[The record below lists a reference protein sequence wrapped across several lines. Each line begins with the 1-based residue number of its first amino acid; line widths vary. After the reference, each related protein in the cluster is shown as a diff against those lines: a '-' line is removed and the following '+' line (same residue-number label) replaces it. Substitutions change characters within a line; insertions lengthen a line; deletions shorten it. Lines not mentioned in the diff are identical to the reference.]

1 MRAVKIAAAAVFIIL
16 LAGCSIAYARPAS
29 LSLVM
34 TGEVLSVGS
43 QSYSV
48 QGGQLVSG
56 SVLGSSLNPWNSFL
70 QYSLTASVSGLSA
83 TGSATFVLRTTVSH
97 GLPEVVKGAIEI
109 VGMTPAVS
117 LPIGCTG
124 SGCTGA
130 IPALF
135 DGEGLVTVSTGNSV
149 QTLTL
154 GMAFE
159 SPYLN
164 PFGGPIFFESSGS
177 QVVVIA
183 SYSQASIQWAKV
195 QMGGTVSGSAGGESV
210 TGNFGMVVN
219 SSENLNTGTERDRGS
234 IAFFG
239 MSDPSLDAAGW
250 FSGFSTIPRWTSTPC
265 TGFPPGTCNQTGLES
280 YGVFSQTT
288 TSGGTISG
296 QYTTQWSV
304 PAVGFESIV
313 SATLTSSQWNS

>member
-234 IAFFG
+234 IARRG
-239 MSDPSLDAAGW
+239 RLVQRVLHDTSVDVYSVHRVPSGYLQSDRARVIWRLFSDHDERGNDIWTIHDPMERAG
-250 FSGFSTIPRWTSTPC
+250 R
-265 TGFPPGTCNQTGLES
+265 
-280 YGVFSQTT
+280 GVREHR
-288 TSGGTISG
+288 IC
-296 QYTTQWSV
+296 Y
-304 PAVGFESIV
+304 PD
-313 SATLTSSQWNS
+313 